1 MNLCMFRHE
10 SVADEAND
18 DSDQTSK
25 IIIADVHDEQIET
38 VDTVIEIIEKDIEE
52 IIIIEETIETAKIC
66 EPIVEDNSLFF
77 KCKQCDFA
85 SARKS
90 NLRNHKKQ
98 IHNWCFIC
106 FSSFTSQHNLKDQAH
121 SENKADLDLVTGKAP

>member
-1 MNLCMFRHE
+1 MFKHE
-10 SVADEAND
+10 SVADEAGDNY
-18 DSDQTSK
+18 DQTSK
-25 IIIADVHDEQIET
+25 MSIADVHDEQIDT

-52 IIIIEETIETAKIC
+52 IIIIKETIETAKIC

-85 SARKS
+85 SARKT

-106 FSSFTSQHNLKDQAH
+106 FSSFTSQDNLKDHFYQAH